1 MKAIKLKNWCLDNI
15 TPQSWDRIIL
25 KTLPKL
31 RSNGLELGQ
40 VQEPTGDFE
49 ISEDVVEILNDAIEE
64 IYQLK
69 VDEEVMTS

>member
-31 RSNGLELGQ
+31 RSHGLELGQ

-49 ISEDVVEILNDAIEE
+49 ISEDIVEILNAAIEE

-69 VDEEVMTS
+69 VR